1 MRAFDFINFTRTSI
15 VGHRTRSIL
24 SGIGIAI
31 GILTVTLL
39 TAIGT
44 GLHDYITAE
53 FTQFGTNL
61 IAIAPGKRTTRG
73 PPTGVINS
81 VRPLSIADG
90 ESLRSLP
97 GVAKVMPLVQ
107 GNADVEAG
115 KRSRRT
121 TIFGVGPAM
130 PSMWRMEVADGTFLP
145 NDNPEA
151 PRAYAVLGAT
161 MAGELFPNQSAV
173 GEIIRVGSYRFRIIG
188 VMAEKG
194 QFLGF
199 DLDDTLYIPAA
210 SALSLFN
217 RDGVMEIDVNYHDS
231 FTATQMAESLKAALL
246 RRHGSEDFTI
256 TTQEQML
263 ATLNTI
269 LGVITLGIAALG
281 GISLLVGAVGILTVM
296 TIAVQERISEIGL
309 LRAVGATRSQ
319 ITALFLGES
328 TILSIAGGLTGL
340 ALGILVVFIAN
351 QLLPNLPV
359 ANAWNYILASLG
371 IAAGIGLL
379 SGVMPAIRAAR
390 IDPLEALRSE

>member
-15 VGHRTRSIL
+15 VGHCTRSIL

-359 ANAWNYILASLG
+359 ANAWNYILASLA

>member
-1 MRAFDFINFTRTSI
+1 
-15 VGHRTRSIL
+15 
-24 SGIGIAI
+24 
-31 GILTVTLL
+31 
-39 TAIGT
+39 
-44 GLHDYITAE
+44 
-53 FTQFGTNL
+53 
-61 IAIAPGKRTTRG
+61 
-73 PPTGVINS
+73 
-81 VRPLSIADG
+81 
-90 ESLRSLP
+90 
-97 GVAKVMPLVQ
+97 
-107 GNADVEAG
+107 
-115 KRSRRT
+115 
-121 TIFGVGPAM
+121 
-130 PSMWRMEVADGTFLP
+130 
-145 NDNPEA
+145 
-151 PRAYAVLGAT
+151 

-231 FTATQMAESLKAALL
+231 FTATQMAESLKTALL

-359 ANAWNYILASLG
+359 ANAWNYILASLA

>member
-61 IAIAPGKRTTRG
+61 IAIAPGKRTTQG

-231 FTATQMAESLKAALL
+231 FTATQMAESLKTALL

-359 ANAWNYILASLG
+359 ANAWNYILASLA

>member
-231 FTATQMAESLKAALL
+231 FTATQMAESLKTALL

-359 ANAWNYILASLG
+359 ANAWNYILASLA

>member
-1 MRAFDFINFTRTSI
+1 MRQIDFFEFTRTAI

-24 SGIGIAI
+24 SGVGIAI

-44 GLHDYITAE
+44 GLHTYVTAE

-61 IAIAPGKRTTRG
+61 IGISPGKRSTHG
-73 PPTGVINS
+73 PPTGVINAI
-81 VRPLSIADG
+81 RPLSIADG
-90 ESLRSLP
+90 ESLRGLP
-97 GVAKVMPLVQ
+97 GVSKVMSLVQ

-130 PSMWRMEVADGTFLP
+130 PSMWQMEVAEGTFLP

-151 PRAYAVLGAT
+151 PRAHAVLGAT
-161 MAGELFPNQSAV
+161 MAAELFGNNPAV
-173 GEIIRVGSYRFRIIG
+173 GEVVRVGSYRFRVIG

-199 DLDDTLYIPAA
+199 DLDDTLYIPTA

-217 RDGVMEIDVNYHDS
+217 RDSVMEIDVNYHDNFS
-231 FTATQMAESLKAALL
+231 SEQMAETLKQALL

-256 TTQEQML
+256 TTQEEML

-269 LGVITLGIAALG
+269 LNVLTLGIAALG

-296 TIAVQERISEIGL
+296 TIAVQERIAEIGL
-309 LRAVGATRSQ
+309 LRALGATRGQ

-328 TILSIAGGLTGL
+328 TILAIAGGLAGL
-340 ALGILVVFIAN
+340 GVGIIVVFIAN

-359 ANAWNYILASLG
+359 SNAWNYIFASLG

-379 SGVMPAIRAAR
+379 SGVVPAIRAAR
-390 IDPLEALRSE
+390 TDPLTALRSE

>member
-130 PSMWRMEVADGTFLP
+130 PSMWQMEVADGTFLP

-231 FTATQMAESLKAALL
+231 FTATQMAESLKTALL

-359 ANAWNYILASLG
+359 ANAWNYILASLA

>member
-1 MRAFDFINFTRTSI
+1 MRQIDFLEFTRAAI
-15 VGHRTRSIL
+15 VGHRTRSLL
-24 SGIGIAI
+24 SAIGIAI

-44 GLHDYITAE
+44 GLHGYVSAE

-61 IAIAPGKRTTRG
+61 VAIAPGKRTTHG
-73 PPTGVINS
+73 PPTGVINA

-90 ESLRSLP
+90 ESLRGLP
-97 GVAKVMPLVQ
+97 GVNKVMPLVQ
-107 GNADVEAG
+107 GNAEVEAG

-130 PSMWRMEVADGTFLP
+130 PSMWQMEIAEGAFLP
-145 NDNPEA
+145 ADNPEA

-161 MAGELFPNQSAV
+161 MAEELFRNESAI

-217 RDGVMEIDVNYHDS
+217 REGVMEIDVNYHDH
-231 FTATQMAESLKAALL
+231 FTSTQMADTIKKALL
-246 RRHGSEDFTI
+246 RRHGAEDFTI
-256 TTQEQML
+256 TTQEEML

-269 LGVITLGIAALG
+269 LDVLTMGVAALG

-309 LRAVGATRSQ
+309 LRALGGTRGQ

-328 TILSIAGGLTGL
+328 TVLSVAGGLAGL
-340 ALGILVVFIAN
+340 GLGILIVLIAN
-351 QLLPNLPV
+351 QLLPDLPV

-379 SGVMPAIRAAR
+379 SGALPAIRAAQ
-390 IDPLEALRSE
+390 IDPLAALRNE

>member
-359 ANAWNYILASLG
+359 ANAWNYILASLA

>member
-1 MRAFDFINFTRTSI
+1 VRAFDFINFTRTSI

-359 ANAWNYILASLG
+359 ANAWNYILASLA

>member
-161 MAGELFPNQSAV
+161 MAGELFPSQSAV

-231 FTATQMAESLKAALL
+231 FTATQMAESLKTALL

-359 ANAWNYILASLG
+359 ANAWNYILASLA